1 MSRIKFVNLIRSKK
15 LLICLILFA
24 STISLAGASTYSWF
38 TAKVSSSGKIQVG
51 TFRLSLNGQINP
63 DENKVTFE
71 IGGIQPGLAADEK
84 TFFFNNEGSLDMVFK
99 VDLQLSGQD
108 TVVNNGV
115 GDTSA
120 YKVIAKVYKND
131 KANTSELIYSTAD
144 SNLGENISNFI
155 SQLNNKLDPEGG
167 VSIVFNPNEKLI
179 CKFQFLLEP
188 ALATNTHQGDLVTAA
203 FKVNARQN
211 VTGSSYTN

>member
-1 MSRIKFVNLIRSKK
+1 MSRVKFMSLIRNKK
-15 LLICLILFA
+15 LLISLILFA

-51 TFRLSLNGQINP
+51 TFRLSLNGEINP
-63 DENKVTFE
+63 DENKVTFD
-71 IGGIQPGLAADEK
+71 IGSIQPGLTADET
-84 TFFFNNEGSLDMVFK
+84 TFFFTNEGSLDMVLKADF
-99 VDLQLSGQD
+99 QLSGQD

-120 YKVIAKVYKND
+120 YKVVAKVYKND
-131 KANTSELIYSTAD
+131 EANTGDLIYSTAD
-144 SNLGENISNFI
+144 TNLGENISNFI

-167 VSIVFNPNEKLI
+167 VSMVFNPNEKLI

-188 ALATNTHQGDLVTAA
+188 ALATNSHQGDLVTAA

-211 VTGSSYTN
+211 VTGSSYIN